1 MAVLATKAALEQYFI
16 DNWAITSK
24 IQFSGVEFDYSGL
37 SKWISLKFIPV
48 ENDRYAM
55 NGTVSGRINYSG
67 LLQVFCYAKNES
79 LAYGLSDDVKSFLH
93 DKTIGTLD
101 IGIGQDRGVENLDN
115 GFSEALVVFEINNF
129 T

>member
-1 MAVLATKAALEQYFI
+1 MSVLATKAALEQYFI
-16 DNWAITSK
+16 DNWTATG
-24 IQFSGVEFDYSGL
+24 IQFSGVEFSNKTL
-37 SKWISLKFIPV
+37 TKWISLKFIPV

-55 NGTVSGRINYSG
+55 NGTVSGRINYNG

-93 DKTIGTLD
+93 DKTIGSID
-101 IGIGQDRGVENLDN
+101 VGIGQDRGVENLDN
-115 GFSEALVVFEINNF
+115 GYFEALVVFEINNF